1 MIRLAG
7 HEHHGFQH
15 IWYQWKGIGSVITKS
30 QTFES
35 KILIMAQISQKVRP
49 KFEKI
54 TVLKTGSLD

>member
-7 HEHHGFQH
+7 REHHGFQH
-15 IWYQWKGIGSVITKS
+15 IWYQWKEIGSVITKS